1 MPIGLKEKQAIVAE
15 VNETAQAALSAVM
28 ADYRGVTVDAMTQ
41 LRKSARESGVQV
53 RVIRNTLA
61 KRAFEGTELECMN
74 DALTGPCIVAFAM
87 EDPGASARLF
97 KDFAKEQEAFEIKA
111 LSVGGKLLPAEQIDA
126 LAKLPTRDEA
136 LAMLMAVMQA
146 PVTKLVRT
154 MNDIPGR
161 VTRVVAAV
169 RDQKQAA

>member
-28 ADYRGVTVDAMTQ
+28 ADYRGVTVDAMTK
-41 LRKSARESGVQV
+41 LRQSARESGVQV

-61 KRAFEGTELECMN
+61 KRAFEGTDLECMN
-74 DALTGPCIVAFAM
+74 EVLTGPCIVAFAM

-97 KDFAKEQEAFEIKA
+97 KDFAREQEAFEIKA

>member
-28 ADYRGVTVDAMTQ
+28 ADYRGVTVDAMTK
-41 LRKSARESGVQV
+41 LRQSARESGVQV

-61 KRAFEGTELECMN
+61 KRAFEGTDLECMN
-74 DALTGPCIVAFAM
+74 EVLTGPCIVAFAM

-136 LAMLMAVMQA
+136 LALLMAVMQA

>member
-74 DALTGPCIVAFAM
+74 EALTGP
-87 EDPGASARLF
+87 AS
-97 KDFAKEQEAFEIKA
+97 
-111 LSVGGKLLPAEQIDA
+111 
-126 LAKLPTRDEA
+126 
-136 LAMLMAVMQA
+136 
-146 PVTKLVRT
+146 
-154 MNDIPGR
+154 
-161 VTRVVAAV
+161 
-169 RDQKQAA
+169 

>member
-74 DALTGPCIVAFAM
+74 EALTGPCIVAFAM
-87 EDPGASARLF
+87 EDP
-97 KDFAKEQEAFEIKA
+97 
-111 LSVGGKLLPAEQIDA
+111 
-126 LAKLPTRDEA
+126 
-136 LAMLMAVMQA
+136 
-146 PVTKLVRT
+146 
-154 MNDIPGR
+154 
-161 VTRVVAAV
+161 
-169 RDQKQAA
+169 

>member
-74 DALTGPCIVAFAM
+74 EALTGPCVVAFAM

-136 LAMLMAVMQA
+136 LALLMAVMQA

>member
-41 LRKSARESGVQV
+41 LRKSARESGVRV

-74 DALTGPCIVAFAM
+74 EALKGPCIVAFAM

-136 LAMLMAVMQA
+136 LALLMAVMQA

-161 VTRVVAAV
+161 VTRVFAAV